1 MRRLL
6 TPFRPPTGSLWL
18 VAAGRQTDYEW
29 IIADGLLVPGDLVQ
43 LNLPQGGHRD
53 FVAARVLAVL
63 RIPGPVDE
71 RPARDGLA
79 QMAECNYQRA
89 KGTMA
94 LFQFAN
100 SELVMEVEEAKARIR
115 YAISEVRLARAE
127 RRDVRPWS
135 LGASPC

>member
-53 FVAARVLAVL
+53 FVAARVLAAL
-63 RIPGPVDE
+63 RIPGQAQE
-71 RPARDGLA
+71 KLAREGLE

-89 KGTMA
+89 RGALA
-94 LFQFAN
+94 LFAYAN
-100 SELVMEVEEAKARIR
+100 SEPVMEVEEAKARIR
-115 YAISEVRLARAE
+115 YAISEVRRARAE
-127 RRDVRPWS
+127 HVPIRPWTP
-135 LGASPC
+135 AVTEA